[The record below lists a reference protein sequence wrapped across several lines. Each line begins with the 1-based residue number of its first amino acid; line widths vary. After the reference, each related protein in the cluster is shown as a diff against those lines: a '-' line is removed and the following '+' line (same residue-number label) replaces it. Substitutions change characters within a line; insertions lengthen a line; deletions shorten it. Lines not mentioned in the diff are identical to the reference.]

1 MIQVYAPAS
10 IGNFAVGFDALG
22 AAIAPIDGSLLGDL
36 VKVSASTTT
45 EFVCS
50 GPYAHKLPAQAD
62 QNLAYMCLQHFK
74 QAVAPD
80 MPAVRLEL
88 VKNLPVGSGLGSSA
102 CSVVATIAALDKFA
116 GTELSDEALIEL
128 MADFEAKVSGG
139 RHYDNITP
147 CYLGGL
153 QLTAELIPG
162 KSLAINT
169 PDNWYPVVAFPGFTL
184 NTAKARAVLPKQ
196 LDMHHSVEFAQR
208 LSAFCTLM
216 LQQRSEEALSIM
228 IDTVAEPHR
237 AQLIEGFSAAQQAL
251 LQLGAKA
258 VSISG
263 AGPTLFALCDNLGSA
278 ELCQQWLSDHYIN
291 EQGFSHICQLDWAGT
306 RELNEELG

>member
-22 AAIAPIDGSLLGDL
+22 AAIAPVDGSLLGDV
-36 VKVSASTTT
+36 VKVSASSTT

-50 GPYAHKLPAQAD
+50 GPYAHKLPAQAQ
-62 QNLAYMCLQHFK
+62 QNLAYMCLLHFK

-80 MPAVRLEL
+80 MPDVRLEL

-162 KSLAINT
+162 KSLAIPT

-196 LDMHHSVEFAQR
+196 LTMHQSVEFAQR

-216 LQQRSEEALSIM
+216 LQQRSNEALSIM

-237 AQLIEGFSAAQQAL
+237 AQLIEGFSAAQGAL
-251 LQLGAKA
+251 LELGAKA

-263 AGPTLFALCDNLGSA
+263 AGPTLFALCDNLTSA
-278 ELCQQWLSDHYIN
+278 QLCQQWLSQHYIN

-306 RELNEELG
+306 RDLNEELG

>member
-22 AAIAPIDGSLLGDL
+22 AAIAPTDGSLLGDL

-50 GPYAHKLPAQAD
+50 GPYAHKLPAQAE

-116 GTELSDEALIEL
+116 GTGLSDEALIEL

-162 KSLAINT
+162 KSLAIMT

-228 IDTVAEPHR
+228 IDTVAEPYR

-263 AGPTLFALCDNLGSA
+263 AGPTLFALCDNLASA

>member
-1 MIQVYAPAS
+1 MIEVYAPAS

-22 AAIAPIDGSLLGDL
+22 AAIAPLDGSLLGDI
-36 VKVSASTTT
+36 VRVSESEQT

-50 GPYAHKLPAQAD
+50 GDYAHKLPSNAEE
-62 QNLAYMCLQHFK
+62 NLAFMCLSHFK
-74 QAVAPD
+74 EHVAAHMKP
-80 MPAVRLEL
+80 VRLEL
-88 VKNLPVGSGLGSSA
+88 VKNLPIGSGLGSSA

-116 GTELSDEALIEL
+116 QTNLSDEALIEL

-147 CYLGGL
+147 CFLGGL

-162 KSLAINT
+162 KSLAIAT
-169 PDNWYPVVAFPGFTL
+169 PENWYPVVAFPGFTL

-216 LQQRSEEALSIM
+216 LQDKPQQALEIM
-228 IDTVAEPHR
+228 VDKVAEPYR
-237 AQLIEGFSAAQQAL
+237 APLINGFAEAQQAL
-251 LQLGAKA
+251 LAIGAKA

-263 AGPTLFALCDNLGSA
+263 AGPTLFALCDSPQIA
-278 ELCQQWLSDHYIN
+278 QQCDQWLKANYIN
-291 EQGFSHICQLDWAGT
+291 EQGFSHICRLDWAGT
-306 RELNEELG
+306 RQLNEEQQ